1 MRRVLIV
8 DDDRAI
14 RELLAC
20 ALEYE
25 DYTITSLGDGSQVVA
40 TLETA
45 NEPCIV
51 LMDLMM
57 PRMDGWAVC
66 RALAARPELLARHPL
81 VLMSAGSP
89 QESAI
94 PREARA
100 FIRKP
105 FDLDAL
111 YRLLASLVS
120 ASLAPAPLAASMAAA
135 CAASA
140 G

>member
-1 MRRVLIV
+1 MRRVLLV

-14 RELLAC
+14 RELLTC

-25 DYTITSLGDGSQVVA
+25 GYSVTSFPDGSWVVA
-40 TLETA
+40 SLDAAE
-45 NEPCIV
+45 EPCTV

-66 RALAARPELLARHPL
+66 RALAARPELLARHPV

-89 QESAI
+89 PESAI
-94 PREARA
+94 PREASA

-105 FDLDAL
+105 FDLEVL
-111 YRLLASLVS
+111 YRLLASLS
-120 ASLAPAPLAASMAAA
+120 QSPMAATATAA
-135 CAASA
+135 CPASA